1 MICLFSAIQISML
14 HNKAKQIKGINS
26 LLYFHLLRF
35 FYPFLLPSQQANN
48 SARVKQLSCLSKIV
62 IMTISDAGRL
72 SFSLLLSVFQEN
84 KCCTGVCPANVII
97 LALFVD
103 VFIYLFLHLST
114 FLKPL
119 FMSSN
124 NHNRAAHQTA
134 VNKTVS
140 V

>member
-1 MICLFSAIQISML
+1 ML
-14 HNKAKQIKGINS
+14 HW
-26 LLYFHLLRF
+26 R
-35 FYPFLLPSQQANN
+35 LPGKCDHT
-48 SARVKQLSCLSKIV
+48 R
-62 IMTISDAGRL
+62 TDA
-72 SFSLLLSVFQEN
+72 S
-84 KCCTGVCPANVII
+84 
-97 LALFVD
+97 LFVD